1 MTEVF
6 HPDQRP
12 VPHLVHYIGRQRG
25 NDLLP
30 TAVRALTSEQR
41 LSAILTSGLLRA
53 FVTTG
58 TVNRPVVC
66 VSDASPAELQASFR
80 IGMNKRGQVEPWALV
95 FDRQIAWETGI
106 RPALYADTQLA
117 DELKYNLF
125 RDHPTRPG
133 LVQRVE
139 PIPGYDYT
147 DWSHEREWR
156 WVFPVQNQP
165 NPAPDPSVPVWPI
178 LHAVITARQGWL
190 PGDIPAHPQ
199 RATVQRWWWNGT
211 ALVHDGTLA

>member
-12 VPHLVHYIGRQRG
+12 VPHLVHYVGRQRG
-25 NDLLP
+25 SDPLP
-30 TAVRALTSEQR
+30 RDVRGLTTEQR
-41 LSAILTSGLLRA
+41 LSAILVTGLLRG

-66 VSDASPAELQASFR
+66 VSDASPAELEASFR
-80 IGMNKRGQVEPWALV
+80 IGMNARGRVEPWALV

-117 DELKYNLF
+117 HQLRYDFFGE
-125 RDHPTRPG
+125 HPTRPG
-133 LVQRVE
+133 LVQRVD
-139 PIPGYDYT
+139 PIAGDGYT

-156 WVFPVQNQP
+156 WVFPVSSQVPDP
-165 NPAPDPSVPVWPI
+165 NPTVQVWPI
-178 LHAVITARQGWL
+178 LHAVIAGRQGWK
-190 PGDIPAHPQ
+190 PDGAISAYPE
-199 RATVQRWWWNGT
+199 RATVQRWSWTGT
-211 ALVHDGTLA
+211 SLVHDGTLA